1 MYAQR
6 SVAVL
11 YVLLSITQQCGVC
24 CMAYT
29 HDNGITVMDTKGHL
43 YSLEVETQDID
54 IDQVDFTDDV
64 REGSEINVSVQSM
77 HNVLDYFYLLCPCSV
92 LCLFCCNSVMQ

>member
-1 MYAQR
+1 MHKG

-11 YVLLSITQQCGVC
+11 YVLLSITQQCAVC

-29 HDNGITVMDTKGHL
+29 HDNNGITVMDTKGHL

-54 IDQVDFTDDV
+54 IDQVDFTDDF
-64 REGSEINVSVQSM
+64 REGSEINVSVQSV
-77 HNVLDYFYLLCPCSV
+77 HNVMVGWRLLV
-92 LCLFCCNSVMQ
+92 LAVSL